1 MSIYDAQEIFLDNG
15 RPRPSIISVRPIGVG
30 SDGATTYEVAE
41 GFPTGGFNTG
51 PALTIRG
58 TVVADALGNSATA
71 APQEGSPFSQH
82 VISSWGTQ
90 TEGVCVGEFAEDS
103 LNNPA
108 KETWTVSGSVL
119 PLFTVTADD
128 PNTLSMNAQPTQ
140 PPEAGSGS
148 PAAPPNTPGAI
159 GSSAGTSPTTPASS
173 ASPSSNGAGL
183 TLSGP
188 LVYLGVALLP
198 YLLF

>member
-1 MSIYDAQEIFLDNG
+1 MLQFIAASLILALSASAATFTVLDVDNG

-30 SDGATTYEVAE
+30 SDGATTYEVAQA
-41 GFPTGGFNTG
+41 FPTGGFNTDLLKRFAG
-51 PALTIRG
+51 L
-58 TVVADALGNSATA
+58 
-71 APQEGSPFSQH
+71 
-82 VISSWGTQ
+82 SWGTQ
-90 TEGVCVGEFAEDS
+90 TEGVCVGEFVEDS

-119 PLFTVTADD
+119 PLFTVTVDN
-128 PNTLSMNAQPTQ
+128 PNTLSVNAQTTQ

-148 PAAPPNTPGAI
+148 AAAPPNTQGAI
-159 GSSAGTSPTTPASS
+159 GSSAGASPTTSPAPASS
-173 ASPSSNGAGL
+173 ASPSSNGAAL

-188 LVYLGVALLP
+188 LIYLGVVLSP